1 MRVPTYTVIAIFLI
15 GLGPLTAQA
24 QLYTWKD
31 ADGNAVIKNSPPPW
45 FNSTDRVRGTRVQVL
60 RNGKVVD
67 DTAWPEQRRQE
78 GRNQEARDDAKRAQ
92 SEAAVRAQPA
102 SKVDSDDD

>member
-1 MRVPTYTVIAIFLI
+1 MRLLPCTVTILSLMGFAPF
-15 GLGPLTAQA
+15 TAQA

-45 FNSTDRVRGTRVQVL
+45 YNSADRVRGTRVQVL

-78 GRNQEARDDAKRAQ
+78 GRNQDARDEAKRAQ
-92 SEAAVRAQPA
+92 SETAVRAPPA
-102 SKVDSDDD
+102 SKADSEDD